1 MAESRPFV
9 NPSAPDLVHEAL
21 TDETVEEKVSQC
33 LLEIWSRRVKIVG
46 GYTKRPSLLGCPG
59 LKDR

>member
-21 TDETVEEKVSQC
+21 ADETVEEKVSQC
-33 LLEIWSRRVKIVG
+33 LLEIWSRRVKSVG
-46 GYTKRPSLLGCPG
+46 GYTPSAHLS
-59 LKDR
+59 